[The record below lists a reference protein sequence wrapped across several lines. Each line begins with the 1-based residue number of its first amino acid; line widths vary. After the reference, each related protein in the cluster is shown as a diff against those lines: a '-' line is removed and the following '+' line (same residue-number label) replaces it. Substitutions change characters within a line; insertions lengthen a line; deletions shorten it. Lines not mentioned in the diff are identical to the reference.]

1 MVDLAAMRD
10 AVAKQGFD
18 PSLVNPKCPTDLIV
32 DHSLQ
37 IDYSKWCVCIKSL
50 YMQFTSH
57 TFHDHIDDHIS
68 PGHSDPAV
76 CYRL

>member
-10 AVAKQGFD
+10 AVAKHGVD

-37 IDYSKWCVCIKSL
+37 IDYSKWCVCVYFFLFYILTMSFL
-50 YMQFTSH
+50 IHFVIYH
-57 TFHDHIDDHIS
+57 
-68 PGHSDPAV
+68 
-76 CYRL
+76 L

>member
-37 IDYSKWCVCIKSL
+37 IDYSKWWVCIKSL
-50 YMQFTSH
+50 HMQFTSH
-57 TFHDHIDDHIS
+57 TFHNHIEDHIITS
-68 PGHSDPAV
+68 SQ
-76 CYRL
+76 